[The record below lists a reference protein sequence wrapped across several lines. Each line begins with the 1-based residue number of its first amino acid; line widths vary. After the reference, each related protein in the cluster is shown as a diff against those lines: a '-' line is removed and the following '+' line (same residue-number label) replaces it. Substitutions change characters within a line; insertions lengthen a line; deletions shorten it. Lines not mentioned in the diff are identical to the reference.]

1 MSQRNVVSFVLR
13 GRECIWKSV
22 FFGRK
27 QKLNVAL
34 FSVPETQ
41 ISTSKQHSRP
51 SNVQSVT

>member
-1 MSQRNVVSFVLR
+1 MSQRNVVSFVLQ